1 MAAVQTRKNKVGN
14 FLKKEFWP
22 EENYCREVVS
32 VTYAGLGK
40 VEPGEIVWKGSTGSA
55 YAAVPASVSTTLH
68 TVGIIVDETF
78 DDKVA
83 ADLQLG
89 SPTGSVSTTI
99 LKKGPAVVRKGGL
112 SVANATDIAD
122 VYTILKNNDILLVDY
137 FSTASQ
143 S

>member
-22 EENYCREVVS
+22 EEHYCREVVT
-32 VTYAGLGK
+32 VTYAGLNK
-40 VEPGEIVWKGSTGSA
+40 VAPGEIVWLGTTGSA
-55 YAAVPASVSTTLH
+55 YAAVPASISTAH
-68 TVGIIVDETF
+68 SVGIIVDEYF

-83 ADLQLG
+83 ADLELG
-89 SPTGSVSTTI
+89 SPVGSVSTTI
-99 LKKGPAVVRKGGL
+99 LKRGPAVVRKGGL

-122 VYTILKNNDILLVDY
+122 VYTVLENNDILLVD
-137 FSTASQ
+137 FVSTYSQ